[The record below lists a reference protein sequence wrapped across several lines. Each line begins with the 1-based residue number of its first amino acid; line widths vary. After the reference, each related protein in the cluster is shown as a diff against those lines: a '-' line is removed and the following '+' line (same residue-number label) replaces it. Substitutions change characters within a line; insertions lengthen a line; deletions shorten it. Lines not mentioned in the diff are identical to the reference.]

1 MELRLSRSSQL
12 KNERPHFHGVC
23 CGTSESSTTKRLV
36 HLNADLLA
44 GLYETNNNELLDV
57 LTPRNAQM
65 SRLCGWSIA

>member
-23 CGTSESSTTKRLV
+23 FGTSESGTTKRV
-36 HLNADLLA
+36 VPLNADLLA

-57 LTPRNAQM
+57 LTPRNA
-65 SRLCGWSIA
+65 

>member
-23 CGTSESSTTKRLV
+23 FGTSESGTTKRV
-36 HLNADLLA
+36 VPLNADLLA

-57 LTPRNAQM
+57 LLPRNAQM
-65 SRLCGWSIA
+65 SRFCSWSIA